1 MSFRGGEPSP
11 WRPSGRPVPDYSRRG
26 TKLKLFVLV
35 AAAMLV
41 LVAIDWA
48 RKPNSWQW
56 LWQLDKLAE
65 RDEEVND
72 RLPDPPPGEAGET
85 LVSMDPPAS
94 LPAEAALDPVARAW
108 QQGWK
113 DVYDRLEAPER
124 ELLFQIVYVAAN
136 RQALPPA
143 KSESAAELLARA
155 TALWEDYQAAA
166 FQSIAQL
173 TGDDQL
179 LWVDVLR
186 QVNGRFAND
195 LSPAIQS
202 VIDGRT
208 PTEAEERALAGL
220 AETLVALTSARIED
234 DTVFRPAEREI
245 WFHRLALVRD
255 RSAEELRQR
264 SAGRVAYLQ
273 LFKQPD
279 EYRGKV
285 VSVKGT
291 VRLAYRVQA
300 PGNYLGIKEYFVY
313 WIHPEGGPTSP
324 IVVYALAAPPDFPEI
339 HDKDLDR
346 RTTKLNEDVE
356 VTGVFFKRWA
366 YPAKDGTYTAP
377 LVVANVP
384 DWRPSALALAGAET
398 NIRPAEIGAVALAA
412 LLIAVCLAV
421 VIWYRT
427 RRRRPAD
434 EFVPPNIAA
443 LGNLSLAPTTQESL
457 RQLERES
464 QGGA

>member
-1 MSFRGGEPSP
+1 MSHRRRDVTPI
-11 WRPSGRPVPDYSRRG
+11 RPAQRPVPDYSHRG
-26 TKLKLFVLV
+26 TKLRLFVLV
-35 AAAMLV
+35 AAVMLV
-41 LVAIDWA
+41 LAAIDWA
-48 RKPNSWQW
+48 RKPHSWQW

-65 RDEEVND
+65 RDEPVND
-72 RLPDPPPGEAGET
+72 RLSDPPPRDAADT

-94 LPAEAALDPVARAW
+94 LPPDAALDPVARAW

-113 DVYDRLEAPER
+113 DVYDRLEAAER
-124 ELLFQIVYVAAN
+124 ELLFQMLYAAAN

-143 KSESAAELLARA
+143 KSEAAAELLARA
-155 TALWEDYQAAA
+155 TTLWEDYQAAA
-166 FQSIAQL
+166 FQSVAQL

-179 LWVDVLR
+179 VWVDVLR

-208 PTEAEERALAGL
+208 PTEAEERSLAGL
-220 AETLVALTSARIED
+220 SETLVALCSARIED

-255 RSAEELRQR
+255 RSAEELRKR
-264 SAGRVAYLQ
+264 SVGRVAYLQ

-291 VRLAYRVQA
+291 VKLAYRVQA
-300 PGNYLGIKEYFVY
+300 PSNYLGIQQYFVY

-324 IVVYALAAPPDFPEI
+324 IVVYALGAPPGFPEI

-346 RTTKLNEDVE
+346 RTTRLSEDVE

-366 YPAKDGTYTAP
+366 YAAKDGTYTAP

-384 DWRPSALALAGAET
+384 VWQRSALALDGAAT
-398 NIRPAEIGAVALAA
+398 RVSAAEIGVAAVAA
-412 LLIAVCLAV
+412 LLMAVCFALA
-421 VIWYRT
+421 IWHRT

-434 EFVPPNIAA
+434 EFTPPNIAA
-443 LGNLSLAPTTQESL
+443 LSNLTLAPTTRESL
-457 RQLERES
+457 RQLERDTKS
-464 QGGA
+464 